1 MMTITELQQRYAAHP
16 NVEAMS
22 GLLKN
27 PSVRTLSVV
36 DYVLLLLHC
45 FRPCWCSVENFLL
58 FLFWAIWKRRDIST
72 MTLRRCWGQI
82 KSCFPFFIS

>member
-27 PSVRTLSVV
+27 PSVRTLFPLV
-36 DYVLLLLHC
+36 DS
-45 FRPCWCSVENFLL
+45 PP
-58 FLFWAIWKRRDIST
+58 IT
-72 MTLRRCWGQI
+72 
-82 KSCFPFFIS
+82 

>member
-27 PSVRTLSVV
+27 PSV
-36 DYVLLLLHC
+36 
-45 FRPCWCSVENFLL
+45 LL

-82 KSCFPFFIS
+82 KSCFSLLHFVGQ

>member
-27 PSVRTLSVV
+27 PSVRTLF
-36 DYVLLLLHC
+36 C
-45 FRPCWCSVENFLL
+45 
-58 FLFWAIWKRRDIST
+58 
-72 MTLRRCWGQI
+72 G
-82 KSCFPFFIS
+82 

>member
-27 PSVRTLSVV
+27 PSVRTL
-36 DYVLLLLHC
+36 
-45 FRPCWCSVENFLL
+45 F
-58 FLFWAIWKRRDIST
+58 
-72 MTLRRCWGQI
+72 
-82 KSCFPFFIS
+82 